1 MKKLLSLTLFCVFAG
16 SILSVSCTSGVSETT
31 VIQGRIEQGNCEG
44 VTVYVLDYDIKNDP
58 IEVVDGSFSY
68 ELKTNPA
75 VVATITCVIDGEQV
89 REAIIP
95 DGSILTVSFTPA
107 GASLESSNKKSV
119 NYRLHEEDL
128 VYEEYKDLIS
138 QKRALRRANASTEQ
152 LDSVNALFMQAKQ
165 KLDQMSREDLNGQ
178 KGNYLAVSG
187 LVWLHDNFSDE
198 QLDSLINTLDSVVIK
213 TNRVQDI
220 LVALKGRM
228 NTKEGM
234 PFVDF
239 SVESE
244 NGTVSLSDYVGKGK
258 YVLADF
264 WASWCTPCID
274 EMPHLKELYKKYSG
288 SNFTVLGIAC
298 YDSPKSSLAAI
309 DANKLPWPQILGS
322 GEAAAKAYGVRGI
335 PFFILFAPDGTILS
349 RGQHGEALD
358 KVVEENLKK
367 CYKRRLF

>member
-1 MKKLLSLTLFCVFAG
+1 
-16 SILSVSCTSGVSETT
+16 
-31 VIQGRIEQGNCEG
+31 
-44 VTVYVLDYDIKNDP
+44 
-58 IEVVDGSFSY
+58 
-68 ELKTNPA
+68 
-75 VVATITCVIDGEQV
+75 
-89 REAIIP
+89 
-95 DGSILTVSFTPA
+95 
-107 GASLESSNKKSV
+107 
-119 NYRLHEEDL
+119 
-128 VYEEYKDLIS
+128 
-138 QKRALRRANASTEQ
+138 
-152 LDSVNALFMQAKQ
+152 
-165 KLDQMSREDLNGQ
+165 
-178 KGNYLAVSG
+178 
-187 LVWLHDNFSDE
+187 
-198 QLDSLINTLDSVVIK
+198 
-213 TNRVQDI
+213 
-220 LVALKGRM
+220 M

-298 YDSPKSSLAAI
+298 YDSPKSSLEAI

-349 RGQHGEALD
+349 RGQYGEALD
-358 KVVEENLKK
+358 KVVEENLD
-367 CYKRRLF
+367 CDL